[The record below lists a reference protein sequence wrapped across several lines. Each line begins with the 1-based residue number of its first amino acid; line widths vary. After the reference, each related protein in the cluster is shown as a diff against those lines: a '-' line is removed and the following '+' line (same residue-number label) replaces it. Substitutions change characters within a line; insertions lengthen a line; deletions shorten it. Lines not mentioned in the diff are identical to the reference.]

1 MKSSPSRSLTV
12 GTRTSRLA
20 RWQTEHIIERL
31 QQAWPGLE
39 CRTQSFVTKGDKT
52 LDKPLPQ
59 IGGKGLFTAELERA
73 LRDGQIDIA
82 VHSLK
87 DLPVED
93 AKGLALGAITSRADV
108 RDGLVARQG
117 WTLDTLPTGAT
128 VGTSSVRRQAQL
140 LARRPD
146 LVVKPIRG
154 NVDTRI
160 RKVQAGE
167 YDATVLAAAG
177 LIRLEL
183 TEMVTQWLDLDL
195 MLPAPG
201 QGALAVQCRADDEVT
216 LTLLA
221 AINDETV
228 RQAVTAER
236 AFLQSLGGGCSAP
249 IAAYAT
255 IIGEQIQLDGLVAW
269 PDGKQLFR
277 VAGNQNDA
285 WALGSQLATEVVRLG
300 AGDILASLTSEE
312 TPQPLL
318 GKRIVVTRTRAQ
330 AASFSRK
337 LADLGAIPVEI
348 PMIKIVPMPDATP
361 IDEAIRALHRY
372 DWIIFTSVNGVEL
385 FWQRLSA
392 VLGPEASLEQIKVA
406 TVGPVTTR
414 ALLERGVQPSFTPDE
429 FVGEA
434 AQVAGRT
441 LPRLL
446 EAAGAIV
453 RDLPVYRTVPA
464 EIDAAGLAELKQGVD
479 IITFTSGSTVRNW
492 LAAFGDNGHS
502 PLIACIGP
510 VTADTARQL
519 GFPPDILAAEYTID
533 GLIEAIVA
541 YFQEQGPS

>member
-128 VGTSSVRRQAQL
+128 VGTSRVRRQAQL

-277 VAGNQNDA
+277 VAGDQNDA
-285 WALGSQLATEVVRLG
+285 W
-300 AGDILASLTSEE
+300 
-312 TPQPLL
+312 
-318 GKRIVVTRTRAQ
+318 
-330 AASFSRK
+330 
-337 LADLGAIPVEI
+337 
-348 PMIKIVPMPDATP
+348 
-361 IDEAIRALHRY
+361 
-372 DWIIFTSVNGVEL
+372 
-385 FWQRLSA
+385 
-392 VLGPEASLEQIKVA
+392 
-406 TVGPVTTR
+406 
-414 ALLERGVQPSFTPDE
+414 
-429 FVGEA
+429 
-434 AQVAGRT
+434 
-441 LPRLL
+441 
-446 EAAGAIV
+446 
-453 RDLPVYRTVPA
+453 
-464 EIDAAGLAELKQGVD
+464 ELKWCD
-479 IITFTSGSTVRNW
+479 W
-492 LAAFGDNGHS
+492 
-502 PLIACIGP
+502 
-510 VTADTARQL
+510 
-519 GFPPDILAAEYTID
+519 
-533 GLIEAIVA
+533 GLVISLPA
-541 YFQEQGPS
+541 